1 MKEVSR
7 ICIPLFF
14 ILLFA
19 CDSGDD
25 KPFGLEDK
33 QFFPLQKGYFLQF
46 QVQSTVYTAG
56 PVGTVNQFQKKWLV
70 IERFIN
76 DENEE
81 SFILHEL
88 TRVNESADWSYQKT
102 LQATINSFGLIIE
115 EDNKGFQK
123 LKFPVVKG
131 NEWNVNEFNIEPE
144 KNIKIIDLLDTKEVE
159 NFTYPNVAEV
169 EYSNEVDRIIGNDI
183 QREWFAYQVGLIE
196 TYTEKITYC
205 TNTPACL
212 GQQIIQSGIIE
223 STKLIAYGVEE

>member
-1 MKEVSR
+1 M
-7 ICIPLFF
+7 
-14 ILLFA
+14 
-19 CDSGDD
+19 
-25 KPFGLEDK
+25 
-33 QFFPLQKGYFLQF
+33 
-46 QVQSTVYTAG
+46 
-56 PVGTVNQFQKKWLV
+56 
-70 IERFIN
+70 
-76 DENEE
+76 
-81 SFILHEL
+81 
-88 TRVNESADWSYQKT
+88 
-102 LQATINSFGLIIE
+102 
-115 EDNKGFQK
+115 
-123 LKFPVVKG
+123 KG

-196 TYTEKITYC
+196 TYTEKINYC